1 MKKLN
6 ILLISPDFNYCCGRS
21 KYFYLLSK
29 YLTKRGHNVHFL
41 TNGGDS
47 IERITN
53 STINLSIIKRLLSL
67 NPIHLFTTLFRI
79 NKYIKL
85 NNIDIVHTN
94 HRMTELIITLLTIL
108 IKCKAKSVITV
119 LSILKRKYGVEYK
132 SKHIIAVSK
141 SVQVNLIK
149 VFSVNP
155 DCIKIIPHF
164 IEDVIMDNNHKHES
178 GKRIIFSAGRFH
190 PEKNYIVLLKA
201 VNRLP
206 EENLKI
212 ILIGQ
217 GKERKLYEDYA
228 RLNNIDLE
236 IIEPRDDLSE
246 LFYIS
251 SICVLPSSI
260 DPFPHFMLE
269 SGINKRPF
277 IGSDIDGIGELI
289 IDQINGLKFKNNND
303 LELAEKI
310 KLFLN
315 NEKLAEKCANN
326 LYETIKREYSPENII
341 KQTEEVYYQALS

>member
-1 MKKLN
+1 MKNLN

-29 YLTKRGHNVHFL
+29 YMKNRGHNIHFL

-53 STINLSIIKRLLSL
+53 LGINLSIIKQLLSL
-67 NPIHLFTTLFRI
+67 NPFHLITTLFRI

-85 NNIDIVHTN
+85 KNIDIVHTN
-94 HRMTELIITLLTIL
+94 HRLTELLITLLTNFY
-108 IKCKAKSVITV
+108 KCKAKSVITV
-119 LSILKRKYGVEYK
+119 LSILNRKYGIEYK

-149 VFSVNP
+149 VFFVNP

-164 IEDVIMDNNHKHES
+164 IEDVTLDNIHKHES

-236 IIEPRDDLSE
+236 IIEPKDDLSE
-246 LFYIS
+246 LFNKS
-251 SICVLPSSI
+251 TICVLPSRT

-289 IDQINGLKFKNNND
+289 IDKINGLKFESNND
-303 LELAEKI
+303 FELAEKI
-310 KLFLN
+310 KLFLK
-315 NEKLAEKCANN
+315 NEKLAEKCADN
-326 LYETIKREYSPENII
+326 LYATIKKVYSPENII
-341 KQTEEVYYQALS
+341 KQIEDVYYQSLS